1 MLPSDQENFLARTL
15 HPTNYGRFCPIE
27 TPEGT
32 EIGLRKNL
40 AILSKV
46 STGLW
51 LDEDKFLKELEDL
64 GLDKEG
70 VEGSDVVPN
79 HFIENAIPADFDGI
93 VIIGG
98 GGMHDTLTNDTTTT
112 QQIVAQV
119 KAFSEARKLVS
130 AICIGPIALAKAGVI
145 TGKRITGWDDG
156 NNTQKTEIESA
167 GATFTAEPVTVDGNL
182 ITANGPSAATAFGE
196 AIKNYFSK
204 EETSNA
210 EEKN

>member
-1 MLPSDQENFLARTL
+1 MKKLLFIAVPNFRDTELFDTKKALGPDFHVQIASNTL
-15 HPTNYGRFCPIE
+15 S
-27 TPEGT
+27 
-32 EIGLRKNL
+32 
-40 AILSKV
+40 AIS
-46 STGLW
+46 
-51 LDEDKFLKELEDL
+51 
-64 GLDKEG
+64 G